1 MATLSALV
9 EIIARVEG
17 LDPSTVAQIAREIR
31 QAGFIKT
38 GGRGTSAAQMDFEDA
53 TNLLIAVN
61 TTRTIREAPQMV
73 SAFRALVGRENE
85 GIDWSGK
92 RKLRRPL
99 RGTLGQAL
107 EDLFKA
113 VAVRPLGTTN
123 SGLQFHFQEALPRG
137 AVALIFHKPIPRAEL
152 DVGGLNI
159 THIEGGGIAFPLP
172 TTPDVS
178 LVFESGKAEKRRLKG
193 TGVDRTETT
202 SVSLVTIR
210 AIADLL
216 EKGV

>member
-9 EIIARVEG
+9 ETIARVEG

-113 VAVRPLGTTN
+113 VAGRPLGTN

-137 AVALIFHKPIPRAEL
+137 VVDLRFHKPIPRVEL
-152 DVGGLNI
+152 DVGGLDI
-159 THIEGGGIAFPLP
+159 VQTEGGGIAFPLP

-178 LVFESGKAEKRRLKG
+178 LLFELGKVEKRRLKD

-216 EKGV
+216 EKG